1 MNIDTQ
7 KCRYIASELAS
18 FQKQIYFGIEEL
30 DQRHRQILARLYRLQ
45 QYFYQMGA
53 EAEQVEKTIHP
64 GSQNYFKV
72 HQEFTPLSD
81 FIGKKTT
88 YKIGASLSYHA
99 FHDTSSNEYTN
110 LKTNIGNFK
119 ASGSCELGI
128 WQDYK
133 VDPHV
138 KVQAQAGVSL
148 LESQAT
154 ASIGV
159 PKLNV
164 QAKAKGTV
172 GVAKASAHAVLNT
185 QEQSLGFKIGATAA
199 EGEVCCAFHISS
211 ITITLT
217 GSKAIGTFGAE
228 AEYSHKNREWQMGAK
243 LGFIAGAGFKVKVK
257 Y

>member
-7 KCRYIASELAS
+7 KCNNIANELAS

-30 DQRHRQILARLYRLQ
+30 DQRHCQILVRLYRIQ
-45 QYFYQMGA
+45 RYFYQMGI
-53 EAEQVEKTIHP
+53 EAEQVEKTIRP
-64 GSQNYFKV
+64 VSQSYYKV
-72 HQEFTPLSD
+72 NQEFTPLSD
-81 FIGKKTT
+81 FLGNKST
-88 YKIGASLSYHA
+88 YKLKASIAYHA
-99 FHDTSSNEYTN
+99 YHATNSNQYAN

-119 ASGSCELGI
+119 ASGGCELGI
-128 WQDYK
+128 WKDHK
-133 VDPHV
+133 IEPHV
-138 KVQAQAGVSL
+138 QVQAQAGISL
-148 LESQAT
+148 LESQVT
-154 ASIGV
+154 TNIGV

-172 GVAKASAHAVLNT
+172 GVAQASAHAVLNT

-243 LGFIAGAGFKVKVK
+243 LGFIAGAGFKLKVK